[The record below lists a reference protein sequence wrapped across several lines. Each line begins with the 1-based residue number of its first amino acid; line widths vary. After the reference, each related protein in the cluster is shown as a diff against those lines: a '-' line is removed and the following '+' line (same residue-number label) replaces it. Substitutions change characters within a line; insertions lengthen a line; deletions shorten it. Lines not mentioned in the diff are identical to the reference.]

1 MPLHAQLRAS
11 GDMLRGSVCINCC
24 GEQCQPC
31 LQLLGIISL
40 CWGCRSGEWGTQ
52 PAWWYFSSALP
63 RALLGA
69 LPLAAVGS
77 YLEARTRPL
86 LATALAF
93 AGLYSFLPHKEVPLV
108 LSQIQPSSAAGLRM
122 VLLARPL
129 WQLWAAVCCL

>member
-1 MPLHAQLRAS
+1 M
-11 GDMLRGSVCINCC
+11 
-24 GEQCQPC
+24 
-31 LQLLGIISL
+31 
-40 CWGCRSGEWGTQ
+40 Q

-93 AGLYSFLPHKEVPLV
+93 AGLYSILPHKEVCLV
-108 LSQIQPSSAAGLRM
+108 LYWS
-122 VLLARPL
+122 
-129 WQLWAAVCCL
+129 